1 MEEIINKE
9 LISICLFLW
18 QVVFIA
24 KVNKIVFCGGS
35 LLSEE
40 WVITAAHC
48 VEGKVG
54 SFFIRVG
61 ERTTLSRNCYLV
73 I

>member
-1 MEEIINKE
+1 MV
-9 LISICLFLW
+9 FL
-18 QVVFIA
+18 A

-48 VEGKVG
+48 VEEKVG

-61 ERTTLSRNCYLV
+61 ERTTLSHSCYCYLV
-73 I
+73 IEKKKF

>member
-1 MEEIINKE
+1 ME
-9 LISICLFLW
+9 
-18 QVVFIA
+18 

-35 LLSEE
+35 LLSKE

-61 ERTTLSRNCYLV
+61 EKPTTLSHGCYCYLV
-73 I
+73 IKKTAVVNSIYNLLFYY